1 MCQRSQCKT
10 LKLLEE
16 TQGKLQDTIM
26 GNDFLNRIPEAQQ
39 MTARPRN
46 GIVSNQSQCS
56 TQPREQQREET
67 TYTLRRNLCWALVK
81 LIAIV

>member
-26 GNDFLNRIPEAQQ
+26 ENDFLNRIPETQQ
-39 MTARPRN
+39 MTARPEKWDC
-46 GIVSNQSQCS
+46 IKSITVL
-56 TQPREQQREET
+56 
-67 TYTLRRNLCWALVK
+67 YTAQGTAEGRDNLCTAAKSLLGLW
-81 LIAIV
+81 